1 MSFTKTLID
10 RKSNMSKKKLSV
22 KEFKKQ
28 NAIYEILESFGKEKR
43 IFQNEAQFQ
52 HELAIEI
59 ANNYLDEDTKVI
71 LELSSVTNV
80 VMDRNGKSSRKKDE
94 SDIIIKNSKGE
105 YIVVELKY
113 KTIESSYGRNIYGDI
128 DLSYQG
134 AADLGKYDY
143 LKDIYRIE
151 QFKEQQSITFTINP
165 VLKKYIAGYAIILTN
180 ENKYWLMSKELSFNN
195 TDMNYCIT
203 DNDAIDNN
211 IQLEWQIIKKKNG
224 KEVGNGKPFKQRPPL
239 QFRNKYKFKWLDYC
253 DIQNKPK
260 FRYLITNIK

>member
-1 MSFTKTLID
+1 MP
-10 RKSNMSKKKLSV
+10 KKKLSV

-28 NAIYEILESFGKEKR
+28 NAIYEILETFRKEKR

-71 LELSSVTNV
+71 LELSSVINV
-80 VMDRNGKSSRKKDE
+80 ITDKNGKSSRKKDE

-105 YIVVELKY
+105 YIVIELKY
-113 KTIESSYGRNIYGDI
+113 KTVESSYDRNIYGNI

-151 QFKEQQSITFTINP
+151 QFKESQSESFTINS
-165 VLKKYIAGYAIILTN
+165 VLKKYIAGYAIMLTN
-180 ENKYWLMSKELSFNN
+180 EDKYWLMSKELSSNN

-203 DNDAIDNN
+203 DNDVIKNG
-211 IQLEWQIIKKKNG
+211 IELKWQIIKKRDG
-224 KEVGNGKPFKQRPPL
+224 KEVGNGKPFQQRPPL
-239 QFRNKYKFKWLDYC
+239 QFRNKYKFKWVDYC
-253 DIQNKPK
+253 DIENKPK